1 MTKTVL
7 LSLLAGICL
16 PALCQSA
23 PDAFSGLKD
32 PAPAVLR
39 AAKAK
44 GEAVL
49 KARAAHIEAGKNS
62 KDFKGDV
69 AKDVAAFAAQLA
81 TEGDPVLR
89 QALIVSQLYLLR
101 LGKATPGPD
110 LLAATFKEVPPVFP
124 GWALDKSL
132 LLSLE
137 DWAPELAGPY
147 LVTAR
152 AGFPDAGVRAYLLF
166 EYFTEMIDT
175 RPEAQWRPAFEALQ
189 QSLPH
194 SLEAQKATDRLA
206 AERKTAVGELT
217 PAFDVVAL
225 EDPTV
230 HYTPGSFK
238 GHYVLLDFWATW
250 CPDCAVEMPALHAAY
265 ARFKGKGLEILSLS
279 FDRKVTHIAPY
290 RLRAAT
296 PMPWKHTF
304 LEGAFKNPLS
314 EAYGVKSIPKPVL
327 VGPDSRIVA
336 TGGEL
341 HGPMLAKTLEKF
353 LGQ

>member
-1 MTKTVL
+1 MKKT
-7 LSLLAGICL
+7 SLLPLLACICL
-16 PALCQSA
+16 PAPGQPV
-23 PDAFSGLKD
+23 PDALAGLQG
-32 PAPAVLR
+32 PAQAVLR
-39 AAKAK
+39 AARVK

-49 KARAAHIEAGKNS
+49 QARAAHIEAGKNS

-69 AKDVAAFAAQLA
+69 ARDVAALDAQLA
-81 TEGDPVLR
+81 TEARPFMR
-89 QALIVSQLYLLR
+89 QALIVSQLHLLR
-101 LGKATPGPD
+101 LGKAIPTPE
-110 LLAATFKEVPPVFP
+110 LLAATFSEVPAVYA
-124 GWALDKSL
+124 GWALDKNL

-137 DWAPELAGPY
+137 GWAPDLAGPY
-147 LVTAR
+147 LASAR
-152 AGFPDAGVRAYLLF
+152 AAFPDAEVRAHLLF

-175 RPEAQWRPAFEALQ
+175 RPEAIWRPAYEALQ
-189 QSLPH
+189 KSLPS
-194 SLEAQKATDRLA
+194 SLEARKATDRLA

-217 PAFDVVAL
+217 PAFDVVSL
-225 EDPTV
+225 EDPAI
-230 HYTPGSFK
+230 HFMPASFK

-265 ARFKGKGLEILSLS
+265 ARFKGKGLEVLSFS
-279 FDRKVTHIAPY
+279 FDRKVAHIAPY

-304 LEGAFKNPLS
+304 VEGGFKNPLS

-336 TGGEL
+336 TGGDL
-341 HGPMLAKTLEKF
+341 HGAMLEKTLEKF